1 MQQNI
6 IKNKKN
12 YLFFIFIIIGFI
24 LTVSYKNYLNKNYG
38 DLSLSVSYDPFF
50 VKEENLDH
58 FNNHIFKFPKSI
70 NGKDVHGYLINA
82 DYILKELNNQNNII
96 DSQAFYLT
104 SFFQPNIIALFAYF
118 TNQPIFTIDNKGV
131 KIFSLK
137 TDLLVYLQI
146 FFFYGSLI
154 LLFTEL
160 IKHLNRNLVVIYC
173 SLIAIEPSIMQWN
186 ISLMTESLS
195 FSILLLIFYF
205 MLKPE
210 IKYSYFVGF
219 LLGLAFLQRTMMIYY
234 FPLILIYYFIQN
246 KKIISKV
253 TGMIA
258 FLISFCA
265 VIASLGYINHARSDK
280 VYFMPLQAKL
290 HISHYLEHKIIALS
304 KGVNRNKIYN
314 MLQSRNKK
322 IIKDNN
328 LNLRIEKDK
337 IEFANL
343 VQKKSYETVLKYPFT
358 SIKLIFSKIVYTI
371 ILDPLHMINV
381 YTKFDNYNDWMES
394 KDKKIN
400 FVVRII
406 YSLFIY
412 MLALIGLLHLL
423 KSKITP
429 IYIFSFLNILFFSAF
444 GALAFSNT
452 QRYFVPAIIF
462 LLIFS
467 SNGLLKIYEKKK

>member
-1 MQQNI
+1 MIN
-6 IKNKKN
+6 KN
-12 YLFFIFIIIGFI
+12 FFFFFTFIIIGII
-24 LTVSYKNYLNKNYG
+24 LTVSYKNYVNNKYENILY
-38 DLSLSVSYDPFF
+38 SVSYDPFF
-50 VKEENLDH
+50 LKEENLDH
-58 FNNHIFKFPKSI
+58 FNSYKFIFPKST

-82 DYILKELNNQNNII
+82 DYILKKLNNHNNII
-96 DSQAFYLT
+96 DSQPFYLT

-118 TNQPIFTIDNKGV
+118 TNQSIFIIDNNGV
-131 KIFSLK
+131 KNFSLK
-137 TDLLVYLQI
+137 ADLLIYLQI
-146 FFFYGSLI
+146 FLFYGSLI

-160 IKHLNRNLVVIYC
+160 IKHLNGNLVVIYC

-205 MLKPE
+205 LLKPE

-219 LLGLAFLQRTMMIYY
+219 LLGLFFLQRTMMIYY
-234 FPLILIYYFIQN
+234 FPLILIYYFTQN
-246 KKIISKV
+246 KKIILKV
-253 TGMIA
+253 IDITA

-265 VIASLGYINHARSDK
+265 MIALLVYVNHARTGK
-280 VYFMPLQAKL
+280 IYLMPLQAKL

-304 KGVNRNKIYN
+304 KGVDKNKIYN
-314 MLQSRNKK
+314 MLQARNEK

-328 LNLRIEKDK
+328 LNLEIENDK
-337 IEFANL
+337 IEYGNL

-358 SIKLIFSKIVYTI
+358 SIKLIFSKIDNAI
-371 ILDPLHMINV
+371 ILDPLHMINI
-381 YTKFDNYNDWMES
+381 YTKFDNYNDWLKS

-400 FVVRII
+400 FAVRII

-412 MLALIGLLHLL
+412 TLALLGFLHLL

-429 IYIFSFLNILFFSAF
+429 IYIFSFMNILFFSGF
-444 GALAFSNT
+444 GALAFANS
-452 QRYFVPAIIF
+452 QRYFVPALIF

>member
-1 MQQNI
+1 MI
-6 IKNKKN
+6 NKKN
-12 YLFFIFIIIGFI
+12 FFFFTFIIIGII
-24 LTVSYKNYLNKNYG
+24 LTVSYKNYVNNKYENILY
-38 DLSLSVSYDPFF
+38 SVSYDPFF

-58 FNNHIFKFPKSI
+58 FNSYKFIFPKSI

-82 DYILKELNNQNNII
+82 DYILKKLNNHNNII
-96 DSQAFYLT
+96 DSQPFYLT

-118 TNQPIFTIDNKGV
+118 TNQSIFIIDNNGV
-131 KIFSLK
+131 KNFSLK
-137 TDLLVYLQI
+137 VDLLIYLQI
-146 FFFYGSLI
+146 FLFYGSLI

-160 IKHLNRNLVVIYC
+160 IKHLNGNLVVIYC

-205 MLKPE
+205 LLKPE

-219 LLGLAFLQRTMMIYY
+219 LLGLFFLQRTMMIYY
-234 FPLILIYYFIQN
+234 FPLILIYYFTQN
-246 KKIISKV
+246 KKIILKV
-253 TGMIA
+253 IDMMA

-265 VIASLGYINHARSDK
+265 MIALLAYVNHARTGK
-280 VYFMPLQAKL
+280 IFLMPLQAKL

-304 KGVNRNKIYN
+304 KGVDKNKIHN
-314 MLQSRNKK
+314 ILQARNEK

-328 LNLRIEKDK
+328 LNLKIENDK
-337 IEFANL
+337 IEYANL

-358 SIKLIFSKIVYTI
+358 SIKLIFSKIHNAI
-371 ILDPLHMINV
+371 ILDPLHMINI
-381 YTKFDNYNDWMES
+381 YTKFNNYNDWKKS
-394 KDKKIN
+394 KDRKIN
-400 FVVRII
+400 FAVRII

-412 MLALIGLLHLL
+412 TLALLGFLHLL

-429 IYIFSFLNILFFSAF
+429 IYIFSFLNILFFSGF
-444 GALAFSNT
+444 GALAFANS
-452 QRYFVPAIIF
+452 QRYFVPALIF

>member
-1 MQQNI
+1 M
-6 IKNKKN
+6 NKKN
-12 YLFFIFIIIGFI
+12 YFFFIFIVIGII

-38 DLSLSVSYDPFF
+38 SLLFSVNYDPFF

-58 FNNHIFKFPKSI
+58 FNNDIFKFPQSI

-82 DYILKELNNQNNII
+82 DYILKNLNNQKNII
-96 DSQAFYLT
+96 DSQPFYLT
-104 SFFQPNIIALFAYF
+104 SFLQPNIIALFAYL
-118 TNQPIFTIDNKGV
+118 TNQSIFNIDNNGV
-131 KIFSLK
+131 KNFSLK
-137 TDLLVYLQI
+137 VDLLIYLQI

-154 LLFTEL
+154 LLFCEL
-160 IKHLNRNLVVIYC
+160 IKHLNRNLAVIYC
-173 SLIAIEPSIMQWN
+173 SIIAIEPSIMQWN
-186 ISLMTESLS
+186 ISLMTESVT

-219 LLGLAFLQRTMMIYY
+219 LLGLVFLQRTMMFYY
-234 FPLILIYYFIQN
+234 FPLVLIYYFMQN
-246 KKIISKV
+246 KKIIPKV
-253 TGMIA
+253 AGIIV
-258 FLISFCA
+258 FLVSFSV
-265 VIASLGYINHARSDK
+265 VILLLVYVNYTKSGK
-280 VYFMPLQAKL
+280 VYLMPLQAKL

-304 KGVNRNKIYN
+304 KGVDKNKIYSI
-314 MLQSRNKK
+314 LQARNEK

-328 LNLRIEKDK
+328 LNLKIENDK
-337 IEFANL
+337 IEYANL
-343 VQKKSYETVLKYPFT
+343 VQKKSYETLLKYPFT
-358 SIKLIFSKIVYTI
+358 SIKLIFSKIDNAT
-371 ILDPLHMINV
+371 ILDPLHMINI
-381 YTKFDNYNDWMES
+381 YTKFDNYNDWMKS

-400 FVVRII
+400 FAVRII

-412 MLALIGLLHLL
+412 TLALLGFLYLL

-429 IYIFSFLNILFFSAF
+429 IYIFSFLNILFFSGF